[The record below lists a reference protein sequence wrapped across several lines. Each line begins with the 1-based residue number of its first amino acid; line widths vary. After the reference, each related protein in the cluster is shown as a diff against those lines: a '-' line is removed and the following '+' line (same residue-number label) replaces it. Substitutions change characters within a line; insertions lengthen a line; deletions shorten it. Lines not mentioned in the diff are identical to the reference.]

1 MRLSFIYLALLLTTT
16 YLLVFITWLY
26 FTYTFKS
33 PKRLSFFFSF
43 FPLFFWFQFSQRFRV
58 TRRRFICLVTFSS
71 SFMTMSR
78 PSPNHGPIRKCT
90 IKSFVCVNC
99 YFLPSKELLPQDVR
113 CFLLLLSFPTA
124 LFVFLV
130 PSSPFLST
138 RLSCPQPLTRFWCI
152 FWRQPQGLW
161 NRYERSVT
169 SLAFKRIYARM
180 SCPIL
185 SYPVLSCPVLSDPSS
200 VLACLSIASAR
211 AVAVGEKRVA
221 ARYIVLDWLMYVC
234 ISICM
239 CVRCVGVCMRV

>member
-58 TRRRFICLVTFSS
+58 TQRRFICLVTFSS

-99 YFLPSKELLPQDVR
+99 YFPSEELWGTFDAF
-113 CFLLLLSFPTA
+113 CFLSLSQLLFSSF
-124 LFVFLV
+124 
-130 PSSPFLST
+130 SSP
-138 RLSCPQPLTRFWCI
+138 
-152 FWRQPQGLW
+152 
-161 NRYERSVT
+161 
-169 SLAFKRIYARM
+169 
-180 SCPIL
+180 PIL
-185 SYPVLSCPVLSDPSS
+185 SCLQVFPVLNH
-200 VLACLSIASAR
+200 
-211 AVAVGEKRVA
+211 
-221 ARYIVLDWLMYVC
+221 
-234 ISICM
+234 
-239 CVRCVGVCMRV
+239 